1 MENGH
6 YTVILVDGTE
16 TVHEGSPPMA
26 EICRLIG
33 CATLD
38 TITIGRQRQTTMFV
52 DDNGMIAGKPVNL
65 KATALY
71 HAVCQPGT
79 EHQIHG
85 NVVIVN
91 DRDLATVTADEE

>member
-1 MENGH
+1 MEKGH
-6 YTVILVDGTE
+6 YKVILVDSTQSI
-16 TVHEGSPPMA
+16 HEGTPSVA
-26 EICRLIG
+26 DICRLIG
-33 CATLD
+33 CDTLD
-38 TITIGRQRQTTMFV
+38 TVCIDRDRQVVMFV

-91 DRDLATVTADEE
+91 DRDLAPVTADEE